1 MSNQDLTVAIILVF
15 SVFGGVLYSL
25 FLEHLYA
32 RYSPNLVWLAVLD
45 GNGFIVVTLSIME
58 HQFGIPLTAVLVFYV
73 NLAWGGPVIV
83 WQLWQWRKRKIQEQ
97 EDDAATHQRR
107 AANP

>member
-1 MSNQDLTVAIILVF
+1 MSNQDLTTAIILIF

-25 FLEHLYA
+25 FLEHIYA
-32 RYSPNLVWLAVLD
+32 MYSPNLVWLAVLN

-58 HQFGIPLTAVLVFYV
+58 HQFGIPITAVLVFFA

-83 WQLWQWRKRKIQEQ
+83 WQLWQWRKRKQQEQ
-97 EDDAATHQRR
+97 NDATAHKGR